1 MIRRPPRSTL
11 FPYTTLFRSVFFRK
25 ISGVALMAGGIIRS
39 AWRECKRPSWSSS
52 ARRWVYDTG
61 DGEGVREHRAESEG
75 EHEDPRCGGQP
86 SGPVEPVGLRHVL
99 KPHHR
104 VSLRLSTAPG
114 WCATGR
120 SAADRRLGRGSA

>member
-52 ARRWVYDTG
+52 GRRWVYDRG
-61 DGEGVREHRAESEG
+61 DGGGVREHRAEPEG
-75 EHEDPRCGGQP
+75 KHENPRCGGQP
-86 SGPVEPVGLRHVL
+86 SGPVEAVGLRHDL
-99 KPHHR
+99 KSSHR
-104 VSLRLSTAPG
+104 AARRLLTAPR
-114 WCATGR
+114 WFNTIP
-120 SAADRRLGRGSA
+120 

>member
-39 AWRECKRPSWSSS
+39 AWRECKRTSWSSS
-52 ARRWVYDTG
+52 AWRWVYDRG

-75 EHEDPRCGGQP
+75 KHEDPRCDGQP
-86 SGPVEPVGLRHVL
+86 GGSVEPVGLRRVI
-99 KPHHR
+99 KSHHR
-104 VSLRLSTAPG
+104 VSLRLSTALG
-114 WCATGR
+114 WRATSR
-120 SAADRRLGRGSA
+120 SAAERR